1 MITTN
6 DYLTDSQTQLKE
18 SQKKFTELWSESQ
31 KELKESQKKLTEVWT
46 ESLPKKT
53 TQASPSENFEKT
65 MNFQREL
72 INSVINTQQVTARL
86 AIDMQKQFWDDYFQT
101 TQKMSSNVKANEQVN
116 RAMNSKEG
124 ADISTLFL
132 LLRLSA

>member
-31 KELKESQKKLTEVWT
+31 KELKESQKKLTEAWT

-101 TQKMSSNVKANEQVN
+101 TQKMSSKVKAN
-116 RAMNSKEG
+116 
-124 ADISTLFL
+124 
-132 LLRLSA
+132 